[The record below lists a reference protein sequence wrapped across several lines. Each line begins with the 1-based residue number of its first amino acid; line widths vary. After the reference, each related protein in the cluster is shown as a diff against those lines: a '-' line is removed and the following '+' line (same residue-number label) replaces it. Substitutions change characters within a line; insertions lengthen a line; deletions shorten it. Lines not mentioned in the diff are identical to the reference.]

1 MTREKMHKEIEQRIK
16 TLNPPADDLL
26 KDVRS
31 IFLHDNNQSLQGIT
45 CAVWID
51 TLFKMTDT
59 ELSAYASRYKA
70 GALDPWKISPQ

>member
-16 TLNPPADDLL
+16 TLNPQSDDLL

-31 IFLHDNNQSLQGIT
+31 IFLHDNTQSLQGIT
-45 CAVWID
+45 CAVWVN

-59 ELSAYASRYKA
+59 ELNAYAARYKA